1 MIFVFVKCVGN
12 WPCFYRATVN
22 NPLNVNRWKTNDVHR
37 GKNFFWW
44 LFPSLHIESRF
55 QWWHVVHNRL
65 AICRNSF
72 LFHWVGWMMIVSEKK
87 TRSSLL
93 FKKVMRH
100 YVEEQQLLCT
110 WCKKKKGLFESRVG
124 ARHTY
129 EWTERCCLLCFNL
142 SQETPLG
149 CDRKYNR
156 AVLRLSLKS
165 SLGGPFSLLRRSN
178 SNAGVRC
185 G

>member
-72 LFHWVGWMMIVSEKK
+72 LFHRVGWMMIVSEKK

-110 WCKKKKGLFESRVG
+110 WCKKKKRFVWVKGGGAAYVWMNRTVLPPLLQFEPG
-124 ARHTY
+124 
-129 EWTERCCLLCFNL
+129 N
-142 SQETPLG
+142 PLG
-149 CDRKYNR
+149 MWSEIQSRCFEVVIEIFLGR
-156 AVLRLSLKS
+156 AFFITAQVKL
-165 SLGGPFSLLRRSN
+165 
-178 SNAGVRC
+178 
-185 G
+185 

>member
-87 TRSSLL
+87 QDLHCYLRKSCGIMLKNNNYSVLD
-93 FKKVMRH
+93 V
-100 YVEEQQLLCT
+100 
-110 WCKKKKGLFESRVG
+110 KKKGLFESRVG

-149 CDRKYNR
+149 CDRKYNC